1 MSTRSFIAVQRDDGV
16 YEGIYCHLDGYLTHN
31 GAMLLDH
38 YKDRKKLDKLIA
50 LGNISELAPK
60 VEPDPKFEHSFDYG
74 KRQEGVVVAYGRDRG
89 EQGQENKKY
98 SISKLLDR
106 TDVDYIYVLDDT
118 DKWIYVKTPAREF
131 KDVKTDLNK
140 EYKSM
145 KIKRPKGY
153 YGFWTPERIKEEMKK
168 QKQEEM

>member
-1 MSTRSFIAVQRDDGV
+1 MTSSFIAIQIDKNT
-16 YEGIYCHLDGYLTHN
+16 YEGIYCHLDGYLTHH

-38 YKDRKKLDKLIA
+38 YKDRKKLEKLIA
-50 LGNISELAPK
+50 LGNISQLAPK
-60 VEPDPKFEHSFDYG
+60 IEPNPKFEHSFDYD

-89 EQGQENKKY
+89 EQGQE
-98 SISKLLDR
+98 SIKCNLSELLER
-106 TDVDYIYVLDDT
+106 KVDYTYVLDEN
-118 DKWIYVKTPAREF
+118 DKWVYLKRPAREF

-153 YGFWTPERIKEEMKK
+153 YGFWTPEKIKEEMKK

>member
-1 MSTRSFIAVQRDDGV
+1 MTSSFIAVQRDDDL
-16 YEGIYCHLDGYLTHN
+16 YEGIYCNLDGYLTHN

-38 YKDRKKLDKLIA
+38 YQDRKKLDELIA
-50 LGNISELAPK
+50 LGNISELAQNI
-60 VEPDPKFEHSFDYG
+60 EPDPDFEHSFDYG

-89 EQGQENKKY
+89 EQGQESKKY